1 MPDVQIDRLDRR
13 ILAMVQENNLTPHR
27 QIADSVGL
35 STPAVTRRLK
45 RLRAQGVIRADVSLL
60 DAVLLKRPLTIIVKV
75 VAESEQLEELDAMR
89 EAFAGCAPIQHCYYV
104 TGDADFILIF
114 NVADM
119 AEYEDL
125 TRKLFLKPGNVKR
138 FTTFV
143 SMDTIKDDSKVL
155 L

>member
-13 ILAMVQENNLTPHR
+13 ILARVQDNNLTPHR

-60 DAVLLKRPLTIIVKV
+60 DASLLKRPLTIIVKV

-89 EAFAGCAPIQHCYYV
+89 EAFAGCAPRVVQ
-104 TGDADFILIF
+104 
-114 NVADM
+114 
-119 AEYEDL
+119 
-125 TRKLFLKPGNVKR
+125 P
-138 FTTFV
+138 
-143 SMDTIKDDSKVL
+143 
-155 L
+155 